1 MILTDH
7 TLYDYARAPNPMKV
21 NIYLAEKGI
30 DVERVQINLST
41 NQHQMDE
48 AHMAINPL
56 RQIPMLVVDDI
67 IIYETAAI
75 CRYFE
80 AMYPREP
87 LFGDTP
93 IQQARIEMWR
103 RRVEFTGLSG
113 VDDMLK
119 NFSPH
124 FKDRAVS
131 GSEPTPQIPELVQ
144 RGKVKIERFYNSMEQ
159 RFSESEYVAGKKFT
173 VADIEAYVVYKF
185 APYYCNMSG
194 TENYDHAR
202 RWYEQLESRPAFKQF
217 KNMELKK

>member
-30 DVERVQINLST
+30 EVERVEINLST
-41 NQHQMDE
+41 HQHQMDE
-48 AHMAINPL
+48 EHMKINPL
-56 RQIPMLVVDDI
+56 RQIPMLIVDDI
-67 IIYETAAI
+67 TIYETVAI

-80 AMYPREP
+80 AMDTRNP
-87 LFGDTP
+87 LFGETP

-113 VDDMLK
+113 MDDMLK
-119 NFSPH
+119 NTIPH
-124 FKDRAVS
+124 FKDRAVT
-131 GSEPTPQIPELVQ
+131 GPYATKQIPELAL
-144 RGKVKIERFYNSMEQ
+144 RGKVKLERFYAMMED
-159 RFSESEYVAGKKFT
+159 RFTESEYVAGKKFT
-173 VADIEAYVVYKF
+173 YADIEAYVVYKF

-194 TENYDHAR
+194 TENYNHAR
-202 RWYEQLESRPAFKQF
+202 RWYEQIESRPAFEQF